1 MRGGGVQLFNSLTGK
16 KEPFAPADGRMVRM
30 YVCGVTPYDTTHMG
44 HAMTYMTFD
53 VINRLCQHLG
63 WRVKYVQNV
72 TDIDDDIL
80 RKANEVG
87 ERWDRL
93 GDRYVRQFQEDLNG
107 LNVLPPAVY
116 PRASEEDATIIE
128 MTEKLIAQ
136 GNAYQ
141 IDGTVFYRVNSNPNY
156 GVLSGY
162 ERDVM
167 RELLAERGG
176 DPDDP
181 RKEDPLDFILWQ
193 AAAPGEP
200 TWDSPWG
207 PGRPGWHI
215 ECSAMA
221 YRYLGPQID
230 IHGGGSD
237 LVYPHHESEIAQSE
251 GFTHCT
257 PFSRFWVHVA
267 MVRYQDEKMSKSLG
281 NLVLAR
287 DTLRVHTADALRLY
301 LHSNHYREEWDYLD
315 DGPVRYEN
323 LAATLKKATRIDS
336 HGDGDLDLG
345 DLSEEYFAALQDDLN
360 TPAAITVLDR
370 MASEV
375 IEAAVDGKSVGTA
388 QEQLRTA
395 ASMLGLQ
402 GTR

>member
-1 MRGGGVQLFNSLTGK
+1 VQLYNSLTGK
-16 KEPFAPADGRMVRM
+16 KETFAPADGQTVRM
-30 YVCGVTPYDTTHMG
+30 YVCGITPYDTTHMG

-53 VINRLCQHLG
+53 VLNRLCQQLG

-87 ERWDRL
+87 DSWDRL
-93 GDRYVRQFQEDLNG
+93 GDRYIRQFQEDLNG
-107 LNVLPPAVY
+107 VNVLPPAVY
-116 PRASEEDATIIE
+116 PRASEEVPTIIE

-136 GNAYQ
+136 DNAYEV
-141 IDGTVFYRVNSNPNY
+141 DGTVFYRVNSNTNY
-156 GVLSGY
+156 GTLSGY
-162 ERDVM
+162 EREVM

-193 AAAPGEP
+193 AAQPGEP

-215 ECSAMA
+215 ECSAMS

-237 LVYPHHESEIAQSE
+237 LIYPHHESEIAQSE

-257 PFSRFWVHVA
+257 PFARFWMHVA
-267 MVRYQDEKMSKSLG
+267 MVLYQDEKMSKSLG
-281 NLVLAR
+281 NLVLVR
-287 DTLRVHTADALRLY
+287 DVLRAQPADALRLY
-301 LHSNHYREEWDYLD
+301 LHSHHYREEFDYLD
-315 DGPVRYEN
+315 DGPAEFVP
-323 LAATLKKATRIDS
+323 LANTLKKATRIDS
-336 HGDGDLDLG
+336 HGDGDLRLD
-345 DLSEEYFAALQDDLN
+345 DLSDEFFAALKDDLN
-360 TPAAITVLDR
+360 TATAITVLEK

-388 QEQLRTA
+388 QEQLRVA
-395 ASMLGLQ
+395 ASMFGLQ